1 MTAILRTAASSS
13 QAIGRFVRC
22 AYSNFSL
29 SRASASNAPNSPERV
44 GLIAFAQML
53 SARSVARQRQSTEL
67 PPRRRRVRVI
77 RRKEDRVLTGRQP
90 WELRSYTLPLEC
102 LFPSKHHKTVSCVPF

>member
-29 SRASASNAPNSPERV
+29 SRASASNAPIVQN
-44 GLIAFAQML
+44 A
-53 SARSVARQRQSTEL
+53 
-67 PPRRRRVRVI
+67 
-77 RRKEDRVLTGRQP
+77 
-90 WELRSYTLPLEC
+90 
-102 LFPSKHHKTVSCVPF
+102 

>member
-29 SRASASNAPNSPERV
+29 SRAS
-44 GLIAFAQML
+44 
-53 SARSVARQRQSTEL
+53 
-67 PPRRRRVRVI
+67 RRVKIFMRLPDGRNGATRQAVHGTEW
-77 RRKEDRVLTGRQP
+77 RPLDR
-90 WELRSYTLPLEC
+90 
-102 LFPSKHHKTVSCVPF
+102 